1 MSFLEGFK
9 FRRKDSSIHKL
20 DPRTKFIIVISYTI
34 LSLVFFEV
42 IPLIIIFATT
52 IFLVYLAKS
61 LNEWKKTIRG
71 MTFFLLLIFILN
83 FISVSQN
90 KLDYS
95 LAMILRFLTLT
106 SIFSFFFLTT
116 TPDELALAIEASG
129 ISRDYSLMFTMSLR
143 FVPTLAKDLQTIMD
157 ALKSRGL
164 ELEKGGFIQR
174 IKNYTYVL
182 VPLIVYEIR
191 RSLMV
196 AEALEARGYGA
207 SDKISTYYELKMGS
221 KDYIISILVILIT
234 ILITLFRIYG
244 ILPHWLFIKIS
255 NI

>member
-9 FRRKDSSIHKL
+9 FRRKDTKIHKL
-20 DPRTKFIIVISYTI
+20 DPRTKFIIVVVYTV
-34 LSLVFFEV
+34 LSLIFFNV
-42 IPLIIIFATT
+42 IPLFILFLST
-52 IFLVYLAKS
+52 IFLIYMAES
-61 LNEWKKTIRG
+61 MNEWKKTIRG
-71 MTFFLLLIFILN
+71 MFFFLTIIFILN
-83 FISVSQN
+83 FISISQN
-90 KLDYS
+90 KIDYS
-95 LAMILRFLTLT
+95 LAMVLRFLTLT

-157 ALKSRGL
+157 ALRSRGL

-174 IKNYTYVL
+174 IRNYTYVL

-191 RSLMV
+191 RSLMI

-207 SDKISTYYELKMGS
+207 TDKISTYFELRMKRI
-221 KDYIISILVILIT
+221 DYIITVIAIIITILVIL
-234 ILITLFRIYG
+234 LKIYG
-244 ILPHWLFIKIS
+244 MLPSWLFIKIS